1 MLGGGPLLW
10 GVPNGAG
17 RVDGARG
24 RGQKAESGS
33 TPASAGSKP
42 GHITEQLTSLTS
54 PWPCGVG
61 TVHTLILD
69 VYRYSEENEAL
80 RRHHVPKVTQSK
92 DLNPET

>member
-1 MLGGGPLLW
+1 MGRVRGSRRWVVGLW
-10 GVPNGAG
+10 GE
-17 RVDGARG
+17 
-24 RGQKAESGS
+24 ESGS

-42 GHITEQLTSLTS
+42 GHITEQLASLTS
-54 PWPCGVG
+54 LWPCGVG

-80 RRHHVPKVTQSK
+80 RGHHVPKVTQSK